1 MKKRLLSGLLAAALV
16 ISMLPSAVLAIDTN
30 DEKATVL
37 AALDIMAGDE
47 NGDLNLGQS
56 VTRAEFQAAGAQGL
70 KPSMVVKV
78 HDVDYHG
85 EQLVEVGGV
94 RYSVYRDYHK
104 GETRELYVTQKGGDT
119 DEN

>member
-1 MKKRLLSGLLAAALV
+1 MCDFDTPVTL
-16 ISMLPSAVLAIDTN
+16 IAV
-30 DEKATVL
+30 TVTGRD
-37 AALDIMAGDE
+37 DIGNPVRKETSSQVWAE
-47 NGDLNLGQS
+47 LRS

-85 EQLVEVGGV
+85 ERLVEVGGV
-94 RYSVYRDYHK
+94 RYSVYRDYRK

-119 DEN
+119 GEN

>member
-1 MKKRLLSGLLAAALV
+1 MCDFDTPVTL
-16 ISMLPSAVLAIDTN
+16 IAV
-30 DEKATVL
+30 TVTGRD
-37 AALDIMAGDE
+37 DIGNPVRKETSSQVWAE
-47 NGDLNLGQS
+47 LRS

-94 RYSVYRDYHK
+94 RYSVYRDYRK

-119 DEN
+119 GEN